1 MFKVCKRFKLKKHL
15 WLLNEIS
22 FQSMN
27 FDSKLKRIALCD
39 RSMLTGVFCLTVNTC
54 EKVQKYLCKIFR
66 GSSNCF
72 LWQATDVGFATFLH
86 SWLVHGAALCVRKSG
101 RKFQKEFEGANLR
114 ASVTRCRWEEAS
126 TAELRVG
133 AACSFFTST
142 FSAFLEFYT
151 FLLVTHKCRWQ
162 WSCPKYRIARWE
174 IHSYSFWF
182 V

>member
-1 MFKVCKRFKLKKHL
+1 
-15 WLLNEIS
+15 
-22 FQSMN
+22 MN
-27 FDSKLKRIALCD
+27 FDTKFRRIALCD
-39 RSMLTGVFCLTVNTC
+39 RNMWTGVFCLTVNTC

-86 SWLVHGAALCVRKSG
+86 SWLVHGAALCGHKSG
-101 RKFQKEFEGANLR
+101 RKFQKQVEGANLR

-142 FSAFLEFYT
+142 FFRLFSSFTPFCLSPTSAAGSD
-151 FLLVTHKCRWQ
+151 LVPNIELHDG
-162 WSCPKYRIARWE
+162 KYIA
-174 IHSYSFWF
+174 IHSDLSRQE
-182 V
+182 